1 MADKM
6 KVLNETMEWV
16 IHELNDI
23 NRKDKHDKEDVE
35 CTYKLIDIVKDI
47 DTDFAMN
54 EYNPEYDGYSN
65 RGYFPHYYN
74 DGNMMNGNSYGG
86 YNRMNRYSM
95 DWGNGSNMN
104 MQNGNGYSR
113 ESDARK
119 RLEKMMN
126 ENGLTERE
134 REAIRSAV
142 NMMP

>member
-35 CTYKLIDIVKDI
+35 CTYKMIDIVKDI

-65 RGYFPHYYN
+65 RGYYPHYYN
-74 DGNMMNGNSYGG
+74 DVDMMNGNSYR
-86 YNRMNRYSM
+86 NRNMGRYSM
-95 DWGNGSNMN
+95 DWGTNNMN
-104 MQNGNGYSR
+104 MRNGNGYSR

-126 ENGLTERE
+126 EGNLTDRE
-134 REAIRSAV
+134 REAIRSAIDR
-142 NMMP
+142 M